1 MAKRVVPDTHEV
13 VCPSC
18 AAPLEID
25 LDDTRRGSLL
35 HDPDRTWRC
44 EVQTGVR
51 PPSSA
56 ALAQP
61 ASRLHRLATEAPGST
76 RPPSI

>member
-1 MAKRVVPDTHEV
+1 MWHQGVVPDTHEV

-25 LDDTRRGSLL
+25 LDDTRRGSRL
-35 HDPDRTWRC
+35 HDPDRTWRR

-51 PPSSA
+51 PTPAA
-56 ALAQP
+56 ALA
-61 ASRLHRLATEAPGST
+61 
-76 RPPSI
+76 